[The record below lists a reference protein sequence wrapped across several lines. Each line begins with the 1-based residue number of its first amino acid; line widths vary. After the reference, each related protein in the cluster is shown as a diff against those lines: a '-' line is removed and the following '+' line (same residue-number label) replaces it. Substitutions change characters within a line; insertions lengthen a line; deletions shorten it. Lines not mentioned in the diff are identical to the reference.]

1 MIRSEIKTFNM
12 ILTEMQKKYQHYN
25 LERLINVNIYLTG
38 EEILTSDQRRVIEQT
53 KCTYSP
59 LEKALEKLRKTIEDQ
74 RRKQINAITNEN
86 KRLPALTNKDDHKD
100 NYKGVFQKLVRE
112 RFDIIKEL
120 TDEINHDIL
129 TFHFKG
135 NLIAK
140 DLMISIMYRTF

>member
-1 MIRSEIKTFNM
+1 MIRSEIKNFNM

-59 LEKALEKLRKTIEDQ
+59 LEKALEELRKTIEDQ

-100 NYKGVFQKLVRE
+100 NYKGVFEKLVRE

-135 NLIAK
+135 NTDSK
-140 DLMISIMYRTF
+140 RFDDFNNV